1 MQQRQSSCLTCRTRK
16 VKCDKK
22 IPACSRCLKTN
33 NNSCVYPRQGTL
45 GRPPKNACL
54 HGKGRNNSARKL
66 IIREFIFENV
76 GEHQNNSSSSSLASS
91 SPTPSVTAI
100 TSGFYVN
107 SEWWI
112 LSKEAIQE
120 HHYLNTYFQTIYS
133 FYVIRGLYIRERFDT
148 VTYRL
153 PEKPRLKFNNLQL
166 LHTWWV
172 SLSANLLIKRASQI
186 QLETYSVPSLTLY
199 MFQMIDKSNT
209 TTTMNDENGQSE
221 GQQQQTASSSP
232 GTPST
237 TLSSSLSISLPSTP
251 SPPSSSVPIYPK
263 THHHPNLSDPLRSL
277 PSEQAINLINDFFL
291 VHPHSILINRSKLM
305 KDYWAD
311 TANPLL
317 LSVIY
322 GTTQC
327 FSQLLQGI
335 PVFLWGSGTENNRNP
350 FLTYAHS
357 LLETLPTSPSTSDYQ
372 ASVMLALFEI
382 VWGYPKMGMSLLAT
396 TYLMGTQ
403 LGLWDKTFKATDAIE
418 EELVNMTFWSVFRAT
433 THGCIE
439 MGASIVDSLVCHQR
453 SFPPMNIYESE
464 SYQHDTLH
472 NFSVTSR
479 QAYLTESFYSGAVV
493 THYSGILFACL
504 PKPYVNV
511 YGIKTEDSTFEG
523 SELLTMLRS
532 IKDVETR
539 VHMVLDDF
547 KQFIQQ
553 QRRKW
558 TTIQLYTIET
568 SYRLYRIHF
577 RFLQST
583 HTCGKRKYQEDLIP
597 APAIDEDNN
606 TRGGCHFNFM
616 ANPADHGNAVRLQQ
630 VLDDLLPMVDELE
643 AILTEDTT
651 TPNDFKSMDR
661 TTLLPYD
668 LMVTVYETSV
678 QLLIVNYQLDP
689 SQRIYDTMAKLL
701 TIAKLQD
708 TYQPPSAAMKNV
720 RQRLKLFMKHHHHTP
735 PADATTT
742 TTSIKEQGDHLS
754 TQHSSPPL
762 PSLPPQSNR
771 TDDDVIYNNE
781 AETIDLNLDI
791 QPFYLHPLMQQQ
803 QQNYQY
809 QLIGD
814 PTWSVSSS
822 SLPSQL
828 SPFIPYFYQH
838 QQQQQQQQQ
847 QLLAASSPMAS
858 SSSSS
863 SSLSSSSHLP
873 QYSDTH
879 AAMTEPITELQQ
891 KCKDNNQ
898 VSTVIGP
905 SVMWDD
911 PSSFIDWDNM
921 MTQTLHPYGAPF
933 SFFDQEHQDLGNI
946 PF

>member
-22 IPACSRCLKTN
+22 TPACGRCLKTN
-33 NNSCVYPRQGTL
+33 NTSCVYPRQGTL

-66 IIREFIFENV
+66 IIWEFIFENV
-76 GEHQNNSSSSSLASS
+76 GEHQNNSSSLSSATSIAPSAS
-91 SPTPSVTAI
+91 TI

-112 LSKEAIQE
+112 LSKEAVQE

-133 FYVIRGLYIRERFDT
+133 FYVIRGLYIREQFDT

-166 LHTWWV
+166 LYTWWI
-172 SLSANLLIKRASQI
+172 SLSVNLLIKRASQI

-199 MFQMIDKSNT
+199 MFQMNDKSNT
-209 TTTMNDENGQSE
+209 STTMDDGNGQSE
-221 GQQQQTASSSP
+221 QQQTASSSL
-232 GTPST
+232 ST
-237 TLSSSLSISLPSTP
+237 SLPSTP
-251 SPPSSSVPIYPK
+251 PSSISVPLYPK
-263 THHHPNLSDPLRSL
+263 IHHHHNSSDPLRSL

-291 VHPHSILINRSKLM
+291 VHPHSILINRAKLM

-403 LGLWDKTFKATDAIE
+403 LGLWDNSFKATDAIE

-453 SFPPMNIYESE
+453 SFPPMNVYKSE
-464 SYQHDTLH
+464 SYQHDTQQ
-472 NFSVTSR
+472 NFIVTSR

-553 QRRKW
+553 QRHKW
-558 TTIQLYTIET
+558 TTIQVYTIET

-577 RFLQST
+577 RFLQQT
-583 HTCGKRKYQEDLIP
+583 HTCGKRRYQEDLIP
-597 APAIDEDNN
+597 APAMDEDNN
-606 TRGGCHFNFM
+606 NNNNNNSRGSYYFNFM
-616 ANPADHGNAVRLQQ
+616 TDPDDHGNAVRLRQ
-630 VLDDLLPMVDELE
+630 VLDDLLAMVDELE
-643 AILTEDTT
+643 AILTTDTT
-651 TPNDFKSMDR
+651 TTNDFRSMDR
-661 TTLLPYD
+661 TTLLPHD
-668 LMVTVYETSV
+668 LMVAVYETSA
-678 QLLIVNYQLDP
+678 QLLILNYQLDP
-689 SQRIYDTMAKLL
+689 SQRIYDTMTKLL
-701 TIAKLQD
+701 AIAKLQD

-720 RQRLKLFMKHHHHTP
+720 RQRLKVFMKHHHHTP
-735 PADATTT
+735 PATATTT
-742 TTSIKEQGDHLS
+742 STKEQDDHLS

-762 PSLPPQSNR
+762 PPLPPQSNG
-771 TDDDVIYNNE
+771 TYDNNE

-791 QPFYLHPLMQQQ
+791 QPFYLQPLLQQQQ

-809 QLIGD
+809 QLIGG
-814 PTWSVSSS
+814 PTWSVTSS

-828 SPFIPYFYQH
+828 SPFIPYFYQ
-838 QQQQQQQQQ
+838 QQQQQQ
-847 QLLAASSPMAS
+847 QLLAASSPMTS
-858 SSSSS
+858 SSST
-863 SSLSSSSHLP
+863 SSSHLT
-873 QYSDTH
+873 QNSDTH
-879 AAMTEPITELQQ
+879 VAMTEPAMEQQ
-891 KCKDNNQ
+891 QHKCNANNQ
-898 VSTVIGP
+898 VSPDMGP

-921 MTQTLHPYGAPF
+921 MTQTLHPYGASF
-933 SFFDQEHQDLGNI
+933 SFLDQEHQDWGNM